1 MKTTQETPRL
11 LQDEVESWDVQRLSR
26 WFASKP
32 DARYVVRKFLG
43 DSYEINTVGKVRAS
57 SVPALPDRGRP

>member
-43 DSYEINTVGKVRAS
+43 DSYENNPVGTHRAHHI
-57 SVPALPDRGRP
+57 PDLPDRGRA

>member
-1 MKTTQETPRL
+1 MKQETPRL
-11 LQDEVESWDVQRLSR
+11 LQDEIESWDAQRLSR

-43 DSYEINTVGKVRAS
+43 DPNENNTVGTHRKNRVPS
-57 SVPALPDRGRP
+57 SSDRRGT

>member
-1 MKTTQETPRL
+1 
-11 LQDEVESWDVQRLSR
+11 VQRLSR

-43 DSYEINTVGKVRAS
+43 DSYEINTVGTHRAHHI
-57 SVPALPDRGRP
+57 PPLPDRGRT

>member
-43 DSYEINTVGKVRAS
+43 
-57 SVPALPDRGRP
+57 VPHETHTIPTHRENRVPSGSDRSGL